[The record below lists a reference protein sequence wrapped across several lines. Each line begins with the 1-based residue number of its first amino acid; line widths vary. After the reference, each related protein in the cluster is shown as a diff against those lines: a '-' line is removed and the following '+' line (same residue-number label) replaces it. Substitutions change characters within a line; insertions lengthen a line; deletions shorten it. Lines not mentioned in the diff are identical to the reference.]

1 MIYIGSDHAGFDL
14 KNELTQYV
22 KNDLKLE
29 IEDLGCYSKES
40 VDYPDFAIQV
50 CKKVNENNGTGIL
63 ICNTGIG
70 ISITANKI
78 KGIRCA
84 LCAEE
89 YSAAMAIKH
98 NNANIL
104 ALGGNVTGKELAKSI
119 LKTFLNAKFEGGRHQ
134 RRIEKITSLEKN
146 I

>member
-14 KNELTQYV
+14 KNELIQYI

-29 IEDLGCYSKES
+29 VEDLGCYSKES
-40 VDYPDFAIQV
+40 VDYPDFAIEV
-50 CKKVNENNGTGIL
+50 CKKVNENTGTGVL

-78 KGIRCA
+78 NGIRCA
-84 LCAEE
+84 LCSEE

-104 ALGGNVTGKELAKSI
+104 ALGGNVIGKELAKSI